1 MTDIKSVTITVA
13 RPQGSFPGKVETGWY
28 TVNDG
33 IVMLVHENGV
43 PVDRYKFTRR
53 LTPGANPKCVQ
64 HVAGQIFGR
73 QVGRFQSQAGLPEI
87 GILNSVGTPAS
98 PAGYPAVHLPAGGPA
113 LSQHG

>member
-13 RPQGSFPGKVETGWY
+13 RLQGSFPGKV
-28 TVNDG
+28 VNDG

-53 LTPGANPKCVQ
+53 LTPGADPKCVQ